1 MSYYPTCMLYAELA
15 IASGTT
21 WYELA
26 KGLNQAAT
34 PPFTVEPCLA
44 RCGETFHNFPIHL
57 RGKVPEPGEL
67 SVSPDHSVQRSEH

>member
-1 MSYYPTCMLYAELA
+1 MLYAELA
-15 IASGTT
+15 IAT

-57 RGKVPEPGEL
+57 RGKVPEPGAPFPGDFCTSGIL
-67 SVSPDHSVQRSEH
+67 V